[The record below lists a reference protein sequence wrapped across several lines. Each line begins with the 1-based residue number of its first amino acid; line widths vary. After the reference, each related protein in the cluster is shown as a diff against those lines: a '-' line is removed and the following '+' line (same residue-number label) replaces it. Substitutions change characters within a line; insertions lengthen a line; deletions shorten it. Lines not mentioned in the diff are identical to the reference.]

1 MKFISNECK
10 VMTVTKV
17 AVKQGKVTVE
27 FFDNFLNQ
35 VTVKTEES
43 PHPDFSSAIIE
54 ICDYVKKILNIEAN
68 VLCDVTIN
76 AVEFPETKKAI
87 IKATVKS
94 IYADTDV
101 KIPLDI
107 DHLIETDCSEVTDV
121 FARIEH
127 EAAEYVQGKTAQL
140 TLPFP
145 NNDTLE
151 LKHDGMDGARALL
164 KMTGSTL

>member
-17 AVKQGKVTVE
+17 AVKQGKMTVE
-27 FFDNFLNQ
+27 FIDTALNQ
-35 VTVKTEES
+35 VTVKTEEP

-54 ICDYVKKILNIEAN
+54 ICDYVKQFLHIEAEAYGS
-68 VLCDVTIN
+68 VTIN
-76 AVEFPETKKAI
+76 ALEFPETKKAI
-87 IKATVKS
+87 IKATVKTV
-94 IYADTDV
+94 YADSEV

-127 EAAEYVQGKTAQL
+127 EAGEYVQGKTAQL
-140 TLPFP
+140 SLPFP
-145 NNDTLE
+145 NNDTV
-151 LKHDGMDGARALL
+151 KHDGADGARVLL

>member
-27 FFDNFLNQ
+27 FFDNALNQ
-35 VTVKTEES
+35 VTVKTEEP

-54 ICDYVKKILNIEAN
+54 ICDYVKKFLHIEA
-68 VLCDVTIN
+68 DAYGSVTIN
-76 AVEFPETKKAI
+76 AVEFPEAQKAI
-87 IKATVKS
+87 IKATVKNV
-94 IYADTDV
+94 YADSEV

-107 DHLIETDCSEVTDV
+107 DHLIDVYCGEVADV

-127 EAAEYVQGKTAQL
+127 EASEYVQGKTAQL

-145 NNDTLE
+145 KSAASNSSTTE
-151 LKHDGMDGARALL
+151 WTVQGHSSKW
-164 KMTGSTL
+164 TGSTL